1 MAQAFPDMVA
11 RQKWKQS
18 ERNLQVGDIGHIK
31 YNNDKGSPTWRMAR
45 IQEIKVDDDGRV
57 RTITVAFRPRNVT
70 DKGKD
75 YASKTPKTLEIGV
88 QRFAVLLAKEEQ
100 GTPVQDGGQL
110 VTSA

>member
-11 RQKWKQS
+11 RPKWKQS

-31 YNNDKGSPTWRMAR
+31 YDNDKGSATWRMAR
-45 IQEIKVDDDGRV
+45 VQEIKVDDDGRV
-57 RTITVAFRPRNVT
+57 RTITVTCRPRNVT

-75 YASKTPKTLEIGV
+75 YISKTPKTLEIGV

-100 GTPVQDGGQL
+100 DTPGQTGGKEI
-110 VTSA
+110 A